1 MGVRR
6 PVTMGLIFGFI
17 LALWRN
23 HLDART
29 ISAATSR
36 VGNTIARGD
45 VTRRHRRRASNVQ
58 RPCRRPQPEEG
69 GPDTRGGQI
78 LNNINIIGSKT
89 KAKAKDQ
96 RSFRGSTRGSLTR
109 HPQLKPWT

>member
-36 VGNTIARGD
+36 VGNTIASATSRVDTGAVHPTFSARVGD
-45 VTRRHRRRASNVQ
+45 RIPRRVDPTPAVVRSSL
-58 RPCRRPQPEEG
+58 
-69 GPDTRGGQI
+69 I
-78 LNNINIIGSKT
+78 NINIIGSKT
-89 KAKAKDQ
+89 KAKAKATKGPSEC
-96 RSFRGSTRGSLTR
+96 RLEGHSLGT
-109 HPQLKPWT
+109 HS

>member
-45 VTRRHRRRASNVQ
+45 VTRRRHRRRASNAQ
-58 RPCRRPQPEEG
+58 RPCRRSRPKEG

-78 LNNINIIGSKT
+78 LIYININIIGSKT
-89 KAKAKDQ
+89 KTKAKGPSEG
-96 RSFRGSTRGSLTR
+96 RLEC
-109 HPQLKPWT
+109 QLGTHS

>member
-17 LALWRN
+17 VALWRN

-36 VGNTIARGD
+36 VGNTIASATSRVG
-45 VTRRHRRRASNVQ
+45 HRRRASNVQ

-78 LNNINIIGSKT
+78 LIFININIIGSKA
-89 KAKAKDQ
+89 KAKAKTKGPSEG
-96 RSFRGSTRGSLTR
+96 RIEGHSLGT
-109 HPQLKPWT
+109 HS

>member
-29 ISAATSR
+29 ISAAQSR
-36 VGNTIARGD
+36 VGNTIASATSRVDIGAVHPTFSARVGD
-45 VTRRHRRRASNVQ
+45 RIPRRVDPTPAVVRSSTSTSSD
-58 RPCRRPQPEEG
+58 P
-69 GPDTRGGQI
+69 
-78 LNNINIIGSKT
+78 
-89 KAKAKDQ
+89 KAKAKAKGPSEC
-96 RSFRGSTRGSLTR
+96 RLEGHSLGT
-109 HPQLKPWT
+109 HS